1 MKPQDRLST
10 ISPRVAESEIS
21 DLGAQSA
28 LHHDVSAPDQQFL
41 RSTRSWGSSS
51 AWQIVFLTASLMR
64 TFAFSGF
71 PSADSSPTKSG
82 VAPCAIAL
90 RYAYIFDQTLSCDSP
105 EKAE

>member
-1 MKPQDRLST
+1 MKPRDRLST
-10 ISPRVAESEIS
+10 ISPRVAEFEIF
-21 DLGAQSA
+21 DLEAQSA
-28 LHHDVSAPDQQFL
+28 LHDVSAPDQQFL
-41 RSTRSWGSSS
+41 RSARSWGSSS

-64 TFAFSGF
+64 TFAFSAF
-71 PSADSSPTKSG
+71 ASVDSSPTKPG